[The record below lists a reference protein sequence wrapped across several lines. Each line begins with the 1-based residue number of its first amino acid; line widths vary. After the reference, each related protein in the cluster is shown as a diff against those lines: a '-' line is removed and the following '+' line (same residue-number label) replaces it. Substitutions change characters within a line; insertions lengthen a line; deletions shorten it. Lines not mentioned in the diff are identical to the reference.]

1 MTPTATRSRTA
12 EIEWLSS
19 DPFIAT
25 VDNGRVQT
33 KALGVVTI
41 TATSESHR
49 ASAQLTMAPNVA
61 VFRRLPTVFA
71 GDTTQLVAALTDAD
85 GNLIGTGPDGWTSSD
100 EGVAMVSTDGIVTGV
115 SPGRATITASREAG
129 SGGVELVVLDPA
141 PRPARELT
149 YVRFSA
155 TDELRRIGA
164 DGGGAIP
171 LSDTERSVG
180 HYDWSPLG
188 DRLAISYY
196 PWFGEGVAALFV
208 ENADGSDPRELLPD
222 SVYRPAWS
230 PDGERIAVERGTPGQ
245 IQLLN
250 ADGTNLHPLV
260 TLFSGSQQHPKWS
273 PDGRRISFRP
283 GEGSAGSYG
292 WRIRTGAIWSRSAR
306 HRACAATPGRRTVS

>member
-1 MTPTATRSRTA
+1 MRHDITVALLGVGLWSGCGGDPDPIEPPSQPPVASITLNLQSDTVVVRSVVQFQATVRDADGNPLEDRQ
-12 EIEWLSS
+12 IEWLSS

-61 VFRRLPTVFA
+61 VSRRLPTVFA

-230 PDGERIAVERGTPGQ
+230 PDGERIAVEQ
-245 IQLLN
+245 
-250 ADGTNLHPLV
+250 
-260 TLFSGSQQHPKWS
+260 
-273 PDGRRISFRP
+273 
-283 GEGSAGSYG
+283 
-292 WRIRTGAIWSRSAR
+292 GAQARSS
-306 HRACAATPGRRTVS
+306 C